1 MSWGPSPHVRG
12 TRCRG
17 GRIGLLEDPTRP
29 AFKTGT
35 SVGGVIFG
43 LSISVGSDAVPICRA
58 PITRGYVFRAVGDH
72 PHMYGEHTIW
82 APDVQI

>member
-1 MSWGPSPHVRG
+1 MCGEHGAVVVELDCSKIPRDQLSR
-12 TRCRG
+12 
-17 GRIGLLEDPTRP
+17 LEHQ
-29 AFKTGT
+29 
-35 SVGGVIFG
+35 SGVIFG
-43 LSISVGSDAVPICRA
+43 FSISVGSDAVPICRA